1 MVKAAWKKV
10 VAREPPPKD
19 RVDTLPCEPAA
30 FKKEFPSQW
39 GGAFQ
44 SDAPTGCPVSE
55 AAFCA
60 LQDGIPMRITN
71 RLSGAEGTPFW
82 ESHAEQLPSSLGGH
96 IALANGATLHI
107 LSPSI
112 ARTPMQ
118 LVAHNITALARWSLP
133 PSTPTSLPRSVSSAS
148 IYLGAFVAVFLEIFS
163 VASLA
168 VVRCA
173 RDGRNDR
180 GIAFVVVCGKNIH
193 VYIYIY
199 INIHNTC
206 CGGIAV
212 AAGKGRRDAWA
223 RASRRPEREGKAKNR
238 IEFPRGCPRLHQL
251 HYNTDVDR
259 GRRREEKG
267 EGEGRGEG
275 HREGPDGGEDQ
286 GKSQGEGQGEG
297 KGEGPSEGESEVQG
311 EIKGG
316 ADGQNGGEGE
326 FEANSCARL
335 PHMSGQ
341 PQRLRPVPFPEL
353 PGPTVLTV
361 GSVLGI
367 SFVRG
372 ARMRWGRV
380 EA

>member
-1 MVKAAWKKV
+1 MSATLYSSPSSNRHTAAAVGSPSACGGFEYSFRRLASVDDALHANLSCRGGRRAALRLTALRRRRLCGRTLLDLLWSLLLALVSVFGADQV
-10 VAREPPPKD
+10 VRMPWSSKLHGEGGMEESSRAGTASEGPSGY
-19 RVDTLPCEPAA
+19 LPCEPAA

-39 GGAFQ
+39 GVAFQ

-60 LQDGIPMRITN
+60 LQDGVPMRITN
-71 RLSGAEGTPFW
+71 RRSGAEGTPFW

-118 LVAHNITALARWSLP
+118 PVAHNITALARWSLP

-199 INIHNTC
+199 IYIYT
-206 CGGIAV
+206 
-212 AAGKGRRDAWA
+212 
-223 RASRRPEREGKAKNR
+223 
-238 IEFPRGCPRLHQL
+238 
-251 HYNTDVDR
+251 
-259 GRRREEKG
+259 
-267 EGEGRGEG
+267 
-275 HREGPDGGEDQ
+275 
-286 GKSQGEGQGEG
+286 
-297 KGEGPSEGESEVQG
+297 
-311 EIKGG
+311 
-316 ADGQNGGEGE
+316 
-326 FEANSCARL
+326 
-335 PHMSGQ
+335 
-341 PQRLRPVPFPEL
+341 
-353 PGPTVLTV
+353 
-361 GSVLGI
+361 
-367 SFVRG
+367 
-372 ARMRWGRV
+372 
-380 EA
+380 